1 MINTVFFDRDGVI
14 NEVVQR
20 DGHFYSPRQLKDFK
34 VRPDFVRLHQK
45 LEPMKLK
52 MLVVS
57 NQPDVA
63 RGFISIECLEKMNR
77 VLLSQFHFLD
87 IRYCTHD
94 DRDQCSCRKPKPG
107 MLMELMA
114 RYHIR
119 PEEAMIIGD
128 GWKDMEAGRLAGIK
142 TVYLVT
148 PYNRSESVV
157 ADYRVESLDQIM
169 DLPIVGGKT

>member
-34 VRPDFVRLHQK
+34 VRPDFIRLYRI

-57 NQPDVA
+57 NQPDLA
-63 RGFISIECLEKMNR
+63 RGLMSAECLEEMNQ

-107 MLMELMA
+107 MLLELMA
-114 RYHIR
+114 RYHLR
-119 PEEAMIIGD
+119 TEEAMIIGD
-128 GWKDMEAGRLAGIK
+128 GWKDMEAGRQAGIK
-142 TVYLVT
+142 TVYLAT

-157 ADYRVESLDQIM
+157 SDYRVDCLDQIVT
-169 DLPIVGGKT
+169 LPIFGGES